1 MSCFFI
7 PLHQKKEAMKTKE
20 RLLRGPLL
28 CWDIYAMHL
37 TEQAVNFNRETE
49 LGILKAF
56 KEKFGWALDIEK
68 IFAEKDFEA
77 LVLTDNNQ
85 NIQWVN
91 KGFTKMTG
99 YPANY
104 AKGKK
109 PNFLQGEGS
118 SEQTKKAIREN
129 LNRGRQFKEQIINYK
144 KDGTPYNCEI
154 EIYPI
159 KDNNKTTHY
168 LAIEKEIGM

>member
-1 MSCFFI
+1 
-7 PLHQKKEAMKTKE
+7 MKTKE
-20 RLLRGPLL
+20 RFLRGPLL
-28 CWDIYAMHL
+28 CWDIYAMYL
-37 TEQAVNFNRETE
+37 TEQTTNFNRETE
-49 LGILKAF
+49 LDTLKAF
-56 KEKFGWALDIEK
+56 KEKFNWSLNIEK
-68 IFAEKDFEA
+68 LFTDKDFEA
-77 LVLTDNNQ
+77 LILTDNNQ
-85 NIQWVN
+85 HIQWVN

-118 SEQTKKAIREN
+118 SEQTKRSIRKN
-129 LNRGRQFKEQIINYK
+129 LNNGKQFKEQIINYK

-154 EIYPI
+154 EIFPI
-159 KDNNKTTHY
+159 KDNNDKTIHH